1 MALRF
6 LLDGNLPGRLL
17 AAVLNHN
24 AMGMHPVD
32 VIQVGEPPDLPRGT
46 QDPEILIWAESEDR
60 ILVSHDLSTLPIFLA
75 DHTKAGRYSP
85 GIFLIRH
92 GATLREVVDFIVLA
106 AHASEPWE
114 WAGRCQFIP
123 V

>member
-1 MALRF
+1 MPIRF
-6 LLDGNLPGRLL
+6 LLDENLPGRLL
-17 AAVLNHN
+17 SAFLRHN
-24 AMGMHPVD
+24 AIGMDPID
-32 VIQVGEPPDLPRGT
+32 AIRVGDPLDLPRGT
-46 QDPEILIWAESEDR
+46 QDPEILAWAEDAGR

-75 DHTKAGRYSP
+75 DHLHSGRHSP

-92 GATLREVVDFIVLA
+92 GASLRQVLDFLVLV

-114 WAGRCQFIP
+114 WADRYQFIP